1 MAALLPSAT
10 PNIMK
15 TVSRDNARRNPGFPL
30 KIVRAAAALLCIGL
44 AAPLSAAAP
53 GPPEKNL
60 GDLSLEELM
69 NETVTS
75 VSKKEERRGDAAAAI
90 AVLTNDDLRR
100 SGATSFPEALRLV
113 PGLNVATVNAAQW
126 AISSRGFTGVYAAKL
141 LVLVDGR
148 AVYTPIFS
156 GVFWDLQQL
165 NLEDVDRIE
174 VIRGPGATV
183 WGANAVNGVI
193 NVESKSARDTQGTFL
208 SGSGGDVH
216 RATAGVRYGG
226 KLDDHTFFRVD
237 AGYQQTDDFP
247 TANGTPA
254 GDRWQ
259 SEQFDFRLDRYP
271 GADTH
276 LTWQAGTVVNHLA
289 HDTTDSSNIN
299 TLGRWTREL
308 SARSSVE
315 VQGYYDRTT
324 RNDPLSLG
332 SAVDT
337 IDLTAQHTF
346 GLGERNDV
354 IWGAG
359 YRWIGL
365 QQNQLNRA
373 FGIPPGRLRE
383 QLFSAFVQDEFKL
396 IPDRLSLTAGVKAE
410 HNDFT
415 GLEFQPS
422 VRATFKPANHQTLW
436 AAVSR
441 AVRTPSVAEDNPGMT
456 VVAGAPFPGPGGG
469 VFLPTL
475 VGNPALKSEVLW
487 AHELGYRLQPTKRV
501 SVDVAVF
508 YNAYDRLIGLNNAVP
523 PTFVPAVPIGAAQ
536 IPWTNA
542 QAGHTY
548 GGEAALT
555 VSPVDN
561 WRLTASYSLIRTAIP
576 GNRFLTSAPER
587 QAILRSS
594 YEFNPQVSLDTQL
607 RYVGSLAGDPSLG
620 PLFPDTPAYTTADV
634 RLSWRPTARCELSLV
649 GQNLF
654 AAQHPEPTPHSS
666 GAIPAEAPR
675 GFFAKAAWHF

>member
-1 MAALLPSAT
+1 MLQ
-10 PNIMK
+10 NIMK
-15 TVSRDNARRNPGFPL
+15 TRPEKNYRRDDGVQARSA
-30 KIVRAAAALLCIGL
+30 RAVAAALLAAWL
-44 AAPLSAAAP
+44 AAALHAAEP
-53 GPPEKNL
+53 GPPGKNL

-75 VSKKEERRGDAAAAI
+75 VSKKEQRLGDAAAAI
-90 AVLTNDDLRR
+90 AVLSNDDLRR
-100 SGATSFPEALRLV
+100 SGATSFAEALRLV
-113 PGLNVATVNAAQW
+113 PGLNVATVDASDW
-126 AISSRGFTGVYAAKL
+126 AISSRGFSGFYAAKL

-148 AVYTPIFS
+148 VVYTPIFS

-193 NVESKSARDTQGTFL
+193 NVVSKSARDTQGTFL
-208 SGSGGDVH
+208 SGAGGDVH
-216 RATAGVRYGG
+216 RAMAGMRYGG
-226 KLDDHTFFRVD
+226 KLDDHTFFRVE

-247 TANGTPA
+247 MANGSPA
-254 GDRWQ
+254 GDGWQ
-259 SEQFDFRLDRYP
+259 SKQFGFRLDRYP
-271 GADTH
+271 GEDTH
-276 LTWQAGTVVNHLA
+276 LTWQAGTVIDQLT
-289 HDTTDSSNIN
+289 HDTADASNVN

-315 VQGYYDRTT
+315 VQAYYDRTN
-324 RNDPLSLG
+324 RNDPLSVG
-332 SAVDT
+332 AATDT
-337 IDLTAQHTF
+337 VDLTAQHTF
-346 GLGERNDV
+346 GLGARHDV

-365 QQNQLNRA
+365 QLNQRTPA
-373 FGIPPGRLRE
+373 FGVPRGRLHE
-383 QLFSAFVQDEFKL
+383 ELFSAFVQDEFKL
-396 IPDRLSLTAGVKAE
+396 IPDRLSLTAGAKVE

-422 VRATFKPANHQTLW
+422 VRATFKPANNQTVW

-441 AVRTPSVAEDNPGMT
+441 AVRTPAVSEDNPSMT
-456 VVAGAPFPGPGGG
+456 VLAGAPFRGPGGG
-469 VFLPTL
+469 LFLPTL
-475 VGNPALKSEVLW
+475 VGNSALKSEVLW
-487 AHELGYRLQPTKRV
+487 AYELGYRVQPTKRV

-508 YNAYDRLIGLNNAVP
+508 YNAYDRLIALDNSAP

-542 QAGHTY
+542 QTGHTY

-561 WRLTASYSLIRTAIP
+561 WRLTASYSLVRTAIP
-576 GNRFLTSAPER
+576 GNRFLISAPER

-594 YEFNPQVSLDTQL
+594 YDFNPQVSLDTQL
-607 RYVGSLAGDPSLG
+607 RSVDRLAGDPALG
-620 PLFPDTPAYTTADV
+620 PLFPTTPAYTEADV

-654 AAQHPEPTPHSS
+654 SAQHPEPTTHGS
-666 GAIPAEAPR
+666 GAIPSEALR